1 MVLGIRSVR
10 KVYSMKEIAERIRPV
25 AEEFELEAVYI
36 FGSYAKG
43 TARPDSDV
51 DILVSAEKV
60 QGIRIGGLY
69 LAFRDAL
76 GKDISLVTEKADP
89 RFLSIIRKDAVKVYG
104 D

>member
-1 MVLGIRSVR
+1 MVLGIRSGR
-10 KVYSMKEIAERIRPV
+10 KVCSMNEIAERIRPV

-36 FGSYAKG
+36 FGSYAKD

-51 DILVSAEKV
+51 GILVSAEKV

-76 GKDISLVTEKADP
+76 GKDISLVTEKADS
-89 RFLSIIRKDAVKVYG
+89 RFLSIIRRTR
-104 D
+104 

>member
-25 AEEFELEAVYI
+25 AKEFELEAVYI
-36 FGSYAKG
+36 FGSYAKD

-60 QGIRIGGLY
+60 
-69 LAFRDAL
+69 
-76 GKDISLVTEKADP
+76 
-89 RFLSIIRKDAVKVYG
+89 
-104 D
+104 

>member
-1 MVLGIRSVR
+1 MVLGIRSGR
-10 KVYSMKEIAERIRPV
+10 KVYSMNEIARRIRSV

-60 QGIRIGGLY
+60 
-69 LAFRDAL
+69 
-76 GKDISLVTEKADP
+76 
-89 RFLSIIRKDAVKVYG
+89 
-104 D
+104 

>member
-1 MVLGIRSVR
+1 MVLGIRSGR
-10 KVYSMKEIAERIRPV
+10 KVYSMNEIARRIRPV

-60 QGIRIGGLY
+60 
-69 LAFRDAL
+69 
-76 GKDISLVTEKADP
+76 
-89 RFLSIIRKDAVKVYG
+89 
-104 D
+104 

>member
-25 AEEFELEAVYI
+25 AKEFELKAVYI
-36 FGSYAKG
+36 FGSYAKD

-76 GKDISLVTEKADP
+76 GKDINQVTEKADP
-89 RFLSIIRKDAVKVYG
+89 RFLSIIRKDVVKVYG

>member
-1 MVLGIRSVR
+1 MN
-10 KVYSMKEIAERIRPV
+10 EIAERIRPV

-36 FGSYAKG
+36 FGSYAKD

-51 DILVSAEKV
+51 GILVSAEKV

-76 GKDISLVTEKADP
+76 GKDISLVTEKADS
-89 RFLSIIRKDAVKVYG
+89 RFLSIIRRTR
-104 D
+104 